1 MMRKWIQIGN
11 EMDQIAILNTFLI
24 LTINSHQIYS
34 RRINCTKKF
43 PVHIYFSSV
52 NNRNTRK
59 RCEICSKLTIKPPE

>member
-34 RRINCTKKF
+34 RRIQSTKKK
-43 PVHIYFSSV
+43 PSSQLLFQ
-52 NNRNTRK
+52 
-59 RCEICSKLTIKPPE
+59 CEQ